1 MEVFVCI
8 HRKFS
13 PESVGERMLKIGP
26 HLPKLSN
33 IKGYTFWGHSIVT
46 VAVWPYHVSFSRYS
60 KILVE
65 KSRFF
70 ILLISYA
77 TIRGPHWNI
86 AIMFGA
92 EILEWSAN
100 KV

>member
-1 MEVFVCI
+1 MCI

-26 HLPKLSN
+26 HLPKLSD
-33 IKGYTFWGHSIVT
+33 IKGYTFLGHSIVT

-65 KSRFF
+65 DHDF
-70 ILLISYA
+70 SYSLYL
-77 TIRGPHWNI
+77 TPPLGGPI
-86 AIMFGA
+86 GI
-92 EILEWSAN
+92 
-100 KV
+100 